1 VREAA
6 LRVIGRALPA
16 QFAGHMIEN
25 SIGQLDTHDI

>member
-6 LRVIGRALPA
+6 LRVMGRAPPA

-25 SIGQLDTHDI
+25 NIGQFDTRDI